1 MKTISS
7 GNGEIS
13 VKCSKMIKKPMDNL
27 GLTVEQAMSMLK
39 VSEEDCPKYSSI
51 LENQDYLSRRPFW
64 IERGA
69 VV

>member
-1 MKTISS
+1 
-7 GNGEIS
+7 
-13 VKCSKMIKKPMDNL
+13 MDNL